1 MMSSLDEDKSL
12 KDKRGLSSSPRCQ
25 SMAVK
30 YVLVLICSFTQEIP
44 STFKTR
50 SKQTRQQDMLLS
62 MSVVKLLRSE
72 HPPFVIFV
80 DCYAV
85 SCN

>member
-1 MMSSLDEDKSL
+1 MMSSLDEDESL

-62 MSVVKLLRSE
+62 MSVVRTAPLRTSAVCDFRWLLRRKL
-72 HPPFVIFV
+72 
-80 DCYAV
+80 
-85 SCN
+85 